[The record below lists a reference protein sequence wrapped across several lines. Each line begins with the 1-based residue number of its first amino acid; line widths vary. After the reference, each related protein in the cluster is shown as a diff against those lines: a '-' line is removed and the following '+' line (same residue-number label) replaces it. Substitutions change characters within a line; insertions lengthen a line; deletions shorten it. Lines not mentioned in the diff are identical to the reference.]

1 MVGVESKCGEV
12 MQPSWMIKVIEGE
25 ESNIFFLRG
34 GGDNLNFVVGEGVA
48 EKIMEDSSVRNRFP
62 RLAFDNIG

>member
-1 MVGVESKCGEV
+1 MVGVESKCGV

-25 ESNIFFLRG
+25 ESNNFFLRG
-34 GGDNLNFVVGEGVA
+34 GGDNLKFVVGEGVA
-48 EKIMEDSSVRNRFP
+48 EKIMEDSSVRSRFP